1 MRLKAFID
9 SHLHVLG
16 LGYYQDII
24 NLNNVTSIET
34 LTNLLKQSRKD
45 IIVARGFNQENL
57 VEKRMPLK
65 QDLDE
70 ISRPVVIYRIC
81 GHIAVVNQAMIDFMG
96 THKLSFPV
104 SGGSFNL
111 ETGLFTEKA
120 LSLISEVIPKPT
132 KEDLKRYLVKAN
144 DILLENGI
152 TKVASDDFSSFDLDY
167 EIIIEAIN
175 EVIAEGKIDISIT
188 EQVNLPLERFKD
200 FIKKGYVNKRYRNF
214 KMGPLKI
221 LADGSLGGRTASLNE
236 AYSDDPL
243 NFGILTFS
251 DGELAELID
260 LAFRNDM
267 DVVVHAIGDKA
278 VDQAI
283 RIISSLD
290 KKYSRKKPNN
300 AIIHAQI
307 LNRKQID
314 LLKKN
319 QINAIVQ
326 PIFINTDIKIISDR
340 IGNRDKE
347 SYLFKTMFDN
357 INVGFSTDSPVET
370 VNPFHNIY
378 CAMTRKSID
387 FPEYPPFNS
396 EEAFSLKSALEA
408 YTENNLGFV
417 YEKESFDYI
426 EINEDINNLDLENL
440 KDIKVRRTFINGK
453 IVYER
458 KK

>member
-9 SHLHVLG
+9 SHLHALG

-24 NLNNVTSIET
+24 NLNSVTSIENII
-34 LTNLLKQSRKD
+34 NLLKQSEKD
-45 IIVARGFNQENL
+45 VIVARGFNQDNL
-57 VEKRMPLK
+57 IEKRMPLK

-70 ISRPVVIYRIC
+70 ISKPVAIFRIC
-81 GHIAVVNQAMIDFMG
+81 GHIAVINQAMIDSIG
-96 THKLSFPV
+96 THKLSYQVF
-104 SGGSFNL
+104 GGSFNL

-132 KEDLKRYLVKAN
+132 KDDLKRYLIKAN

-152 TKVASDDFSSFDLDY
+152 TKVASDDFSSFDIDY

-175 EVIAEGKIDISIT
+175 EVIDEGKIDISIT
-188 EQVNLPLERFKD
+188 EQVNLPLNKFKD
-200 FIKKGYVNKRYRNF
+200 FIKKGYVNKKYRNF

-236 AYSDDPL
+236 AYSDDPS

-251 DGELAELID
+251 DNELSELID
-260 LAFRNDM
+260 LAFNNDM

-278 VDQAI
+278 CDQAI
-283 RIISSLD
+283 KIISSLND
-290 KKYSRKKPNN
+290 KYDRKSPNN
-300 AIIHAQI
+300 AIIHAQV
-307 LNRKQID
+307 LNKRQID
-314 LLKKN
+314 LLRIN
-319 QINAIVQ
+319 HINAIVQ

-347 SYLFKTMFDN
+347 SYLFKTMSEN
-357 INVGFSTDSPVET
+357 INLGFSTDSPVET

-378 CAMTRKSID
+378 CAVTRKSLN

-396 EEAFSLKSALEA
+396 EEAFSLNCALKA
-408 YTENNLGFV
+408 YTDNNLGFV

-426 EINEDINNLDLENL
+426 EIDKDIYNLDLEEL
-440 KDIKVRRTFINGK
+440 KDVKVLKTFIDKK